1 MDILSQMTD
10 SLLRYAKITSQI
22 IGVPITI
29 INRDLFRINYEGG
42 RDKWRSHSR
51 VGHSMVGRGGIA
63 DAAVTS
69 GESQVMLEPRTHPAC
84 KTCPNFDACFDQAEI
99 WVPIKYYQNVI
110 GAVAINCETKRQV
123 QRMQREWKD
132 YLRFLEQ
139 IAELIAFDAKQRIE
153 SQRDQSVIEL
163 LTTVMEQ
170 VDSGVIVLDDQNHI
184 LRSNHI
190 GRQML
195 AEQLPYLLENPLRV
209 TDTGEETAGRKRYR
223 LQSGDD
229 ACTVTGSL
237 HHVHS
242 DSYSRFLIFTPVSPA
257 QEK

>member
-1 MDILSQMTD
+1 M
-10 SLLRYAKITSQI
+10 
-22 IGVPITI
+22 
-29 INRDLFRINYEGG
+29 
-42 RDKWRSHSR
+42 
-51 VGHSMVGRGGIA
+51 
-63 DAAVTS
+63 
-69 GESQVMLEPRTHPAC
+69 
-84 KTCPNFDACFDQAEI
+84 
-99 WVPIKYYQNVI
+99 VPIKYYQNVI

-195 AEQLPYLLENPLRV
+195 VGQLPYLLETRC
-209 TDTGEETAGRKRYR
+209 A
-223 LQSGDD
+223 
-229 ACTVTGSL
+229 
-237 HHVHS
+237 
-242 DSYSRFLIFTPVSPA
+242 
-257 QEK
+257 